1 MRSIALIASVIVV
14 LNGSRCTSAARGG
27 PGRRAGRRRA
37 GNHAAGIYSGVAVGD
52 TAVIQ
57 RGLTPLAI
65 LLLGSVWYDKAGIV
79 KYISSLPSLVGG
91 PFTLRYAI
99 TDWRTTVHGDVAWTS
114 FRNRAVL
121 TPQKEGA
128 PVPFDWWETVVLTK
142 VDGAWLIDRYH
153 SASVP
158 K

>member
-14 LNGSRCTSAARGG
+14 LTSCAA
-27 PGRRAGRRRA
+27 PAPRAADPAVERA
-37 GNHAAGIYSGVAVGD
+37 AIERAITQWYDSGVAVSD
-52 TAVIQ
+52 TAVMK
-57 RGLTPLAI
+57 RGLTPTFAI
-65 LLLGSVWYDKAGIV
+65 LVDSVWYDKTGII
-79 KYISSLPSLVGG
+79 KYVSSLPSLIGG
-91 PFTLRYAI
+91 PFTWRYAFS
-99 TDWRTTVHGDVAWTS
+99 DWRTRVHGDVAWTT

-121 TPQKEGA
+121 TPQKGA

>member
-14 LNGSRCTSAARGG
+14 LTSCTAPAPPAPDPAVERAAVE
-27 PGRRAGRRRA
+27 RA
-37 GNHAAGIYSGVAVGD
+37 ITQWYDSGVAVGD

-57 RGLTPLAI
+57 RGLTPTFA
-65 LLLGSVWYDKAGIV
+65 LLVDSVWYDKAGFIR
-79 KYISSLPSLVGG
+79 YMSLLPSLVGG
-91 PFTLRYAI
+91 PFTLRYALS
-99 TDWRTTVHGDVAWTS
+99 DWRTSVHGDVAWTT
-114 FRNRAVL
+114 FRDRAVL
-121 TPQKEGA
+121 TPQKGA